1 MAKNCKT
8 CLNELIPLC
17 AAQYGMSKECEA
29 WQPKK
34 VMEKPEVR
42 AEVVKIQGG
51 VDAGKFY
58 VALLV
63 NDKHFDTWGSTN
75 ELTEAEAKLIADR
88 INTDPAEIEARVRR
102 ELAIKIKGL
111 MIFSYTRYDE
121 WGHDI
126 GSESFD
132 RDKVLAIIEGD
143 SK

>member
-1 MAKNCKT
+1 MADNKIAPKSLSDFLKLTNKEKEK
-8 CLNELIPLC
+8 LV
-17 AAQYGMSKECEA
+17 MSDK
-29 WQPKK
+29 
-34 VMEKPEVR
+34 KPEVR

-75 ELTEAEAKLIADR
+75 ELTEAEAKLIADH
-88 INTDPAEIEARVRR
+88 INADPAEIEARVRK

-132 RDKVLAIIEGD
+132 RDKVLAIIEG
-143 SK
+143 